1 MHVNRILTIA
11 PHFPSPSAS
20 HDGQANYL
28 TAVVPALAK
37 LGACEVTVLALRFGD
52 QPATEA
58 GDGWTVH
65 RVTPPRP
72 MASVFE
78 LYLPRNFRPA
88 LDALDAFVDT
98 RAQTI
103 DPAAPVWAHGY
114 ETGAIVEKLTGAGRR
129 VVAVPH
135 YLVGVETIHD
145 LALGDDAIRRTSF
158 NSPFATALGRLTPPL
173 MRPMGVRWASR
184 IGGWARHGVWPD
196 SIKTQFE
203 KLDLERRMVA
213 NATAI
218 VAVGPSFEDEMNAL
232 YPCTLGRSESVV
244 GGGPEHL
251 PDPAWPWRRRAGS
264 FRIAMVGRPTGQKG
278 WDYAAEAFTAL
289 TSDER
294 SRVEL
299 VIIGGLGSGSGP
311 YSDYSERVARR
322 FADLKLERFKNL
334 GVLHHDA
341 TLAHLGGA
349 DLLVFPSV
357 FEPLGLVLIEA
368 MRAGCCILASNA
380 AGPTDIVKR
389 PWGRIV
395 DFDDPHQRAHR
406 LTEALQSFLQTDM
419 SILAEWSRAA
429 RTAGASYR
437 WSDCAAVHLAALRAG
452 PSKHAE

>member
-1 MHVNRILTIA
+1 MNRILTIA
-11 PHFPSPSAS
+11 PHFPPPSAS
-20 HDGQANYL
+20 RDGQANYL
-28 TAVVPALAK
+28 TAAVPALAK
-37 LGACEVTVLALRFGD
+37 LGECEVTVLALQFGD

-65 RVTPPRP
+65 RVAPPRP
-72 MASVFE
+72 MASVFD
-78 LYLPRNFRPA
+78 LYLPPNFRPA
-88 LDALDAFVDT
+88 LDALGAFVER
-98 RAQTI
+98 RAASI
-103 DPAAPVWAHGY
+103 DAATPVWAHGY
-114 ETGAIVEKLTGAGRR
+114 ETGAIVEALTRSGRR

-145 LALGDDAIRRTSF
+145 LALGDDSIRRASF
-158 NSPFATALGRLTPPL
+158 NSPFATALGRLTPPS

-184 IGGWARHGVWPD
+184 IGGVARHGVWPD

-213 NATAI
+213 NASAI

-232 YPCTLGRSESVV
+232 YPCTVGRSQSVV
-244 GGGPEHL
+244 GGGPDHL
-251 PDPAWPWRRRAGS
+251 PNPVWPWRRRAGS

-278 WDYAAEAFTAL
+278 WDYAAEALSAL
-289 TSDER
+289 TPEEQ

-299 VIIGGLGSGSGP
+299 ALIGGLGSGNGP
-311 YSDYSERVARR
+311 YSDYSQRVAQR
-322 FADLKLERFKNL
+322 FAELNLERFENL
-334 GVLHHDA
+334 GVLTHEA

-380 AGPTDIVKR
+380 AGPSDVVKR
-389 PWGRIV
+389 PWGRVV
-395 DFDDPHQRAHR
+395 DFNDPHQRAQR
-406 LTEALQSFLQTDM
+406 LTEALQSFLHTDM
-419 SILAEWSRAA
+419 SVLAEWSRAA

-437 WSDCAAVHLAALRAG
+437 WRDCAAAHLAALRAG
-452 PSKHAE
+452 PPKHAE